1 MKIIT
6 TILLLVVFNCNGIC
20 QSDLNTYHTITV
32 AKLKN
37 GSAFIELGGNTYSSI
52 EEKFWISSTA
62 NISLQN
68 AFIKAKKWA
77 LLNEDKKIEFVK
89 EVVRFRFMDK
99 DNYES
104 FGNVPQFTREGKLSF
119 YGQSDGS
126 FSCELSFTQHNGD
139 YTYFTISNTEYLD
152 KIVKMLQGKSID
164 KTDEIFN

>member
-1 MKIIT
+1 MKIIS
-6 TILLLVVFNCNGIC
+6 TILLLFVFNCNAIC
-20 QSDLNTYHTITV
+20 QSDFTTYHTITV

-37 GSAFIELGGNTYSSI
+37 GSAFIELGGDTNSSM

-77 LLNEDKKIEFVK
+77 VLNESKKIEFVK
-89 EVVRFRFMDK
+89 EVIRFRFMDK
-99 DNYES
+99 DNYET
-104 FGNVPQFTREGKLSF
+104 FGSVPQFTREGEVIF

-126 FSCELSFTQHNGD
+126 FSCLLSFTQLNGS
-139 YTYFTISNTEYLD
+139 YTDFTVSSTDYLD